1 MVCCKEDIKSEIFRV
16 LRLLTDKFVK
26 TWNAAVNEA
35 INIIYM
41 IIIKEAAYDNTIWY
55 KKIP

>member
-26 TWNAAVNEA
+26 TWNSAVNEA

>member
-1 MVCCKEDIKSEIFRV
+1 MVCCKEDIKSENFRV

-26 TWNAAVNEA
+26 TWNAAANEA

-41 IIIKEAAYDNTIWY
+41 VIIKEAAYDNTIRY
-55 KKIP
+55 KKLP

>member
-16 LRLLTDKFVK
+16 LRLLMDKFVK

-41 IIIKEAAYDNTIWY
+41 IIIKEAAYDNAIWY
-55 KKIP
+55 KELS

>member
-16 LRLLTDKFVK
+16 LRLLMDKFVK

-35 INIIYM
+35 INIIYT
-41 IIIKEAAYDNTIWY
+41 IIIKEAAYDNTILY
-55 KKIP
+55 KKLP